1 VCDVD
6 PSLEKKIAESSINA
20 FAGEHSVA
28 ENKIM
33 AMVSAEDMMME
44 GCPLM

>member
-6 PSLEKKIAESSINA
+6 PSLEKKMADSSINA

-28 ENKIM
+28 VNKM
-33 AMVSAEDMMME
+33 MREMESAEDMTRE
-44 GCPLM
+44 